1 MHKDMKNIIKS
12 TLLLLCG
19 VCLFT
24 ACSDDNDSNPTLT
37 SPTQFVLNTP
47 AIAANNT
54 IDLANSGYL
63 TLTCSQPDY
72 GFPAYT
78 LYTVQVSLNSDMSN
92 YTELSET
99 SNSAKINVDAATLAS
114 TLTTMAL
121 EQGKTED
128 DFPIDVPVY
137 IRLKANMLNTANG
150 TIDGTEILS
159 NIITLSNVHLEYSL
173 PPVTVPEEIYLVG
186 NFNGWDW
193 GNSLTMVPVYG
204 TDNVYWHM
212 VYIDESGI
220 KFNTAKSWDGNEKGY
235 LGINEISGDLASE
248 IVSSSDGNIASN
260 NPGWYLMIVTASV
273 VGRDIVYDVQFNK
286 PEVRFIGLLVGGWDE
301 GLGEAFT
308 VPSTADGDFVSPEIT
323 TSLPG
328 NDTDGCVR
336 IYVKVPGYDWWKSE
350 FIIFDKKI
358 AYRGTGGDQ
367 DRVGCSAGQKV
378 YLNFTSETGSIE

>member
-220 KFNTAKSWDGNEKGY
+220 KFNTAKSWDGNEKGLSRY
-235 LGINEISGDLASE
+235 Q
-248 IVSSSDGNIASN
+248 
-260 NPGWYLMIVTASV
+260 
-273 VGRDIVYDVQFNK
+273 RDKRRSCF
-286 PEVRFIGLLVGGWDE
+286 
-301 GLGEAFT
+301 
-308 VPSTADGDFVSPEIT
+308 
-323 TSLPG
+323 
-328 NDTDGCVR
+328 
-336 IYVKVPGYDWWKSE
+336 
-350 FIIFDKKI
+350 
-358 AYRGTGGDQ
+358 
-367 DRVGCSAGQKV
+367 
-378 YLNFTSETGSIE
+378 